1 MQGLNK
7 TFLFEKYWYDVHPSK
22 YFDGAMNK
30 GARALYARDWFIQ
43 NS

>member
-22 YFDGAMNK
+22 YFDEAMNK